1 VVLADELGIPVQKS
15 EAKDYAAVGLFS
27 KGADVPRTDEQRK
40 AVDGWAY
47 DFETAEV
54 KYLVTQ
60 LTEEEYRAYTAEPRL
75 LIERLQKDARGVKL
89 VSDKPLKPQTSDP
102 AFKTRTLEAKDFDAA
117 IATAWDKIIDD
128 MQGLDNFFGNDNKAD
143 QRAIADAKRNVKR
156 TLADTIKQRV
166 AKKSAQMSADGGFAP
181 DAVKKAIEAAG
192 KLSPEEIEKALMN
205 ALLMRLGASRFPIEV
220 QQAHGVVAAKGGAVL
235 VGDSAAT
242 PHPSTAKGLNTGIAE
257 MGAVRDLV
265 QDLMK
270 GTGTE
275 KDRQEATQVYAFE
288 VKRRTDVMVDAAL
301 ETMQAGARTRIRNV
315 WKECALA
322 LSPAVTV
329 DQLTS
334 LKADLDQKLIALS
347 VADAANDRDWKLRE
361 AAVKNLRKL
370 ETDLRDERKTI
381 DGSGTTDPI
390 TLMAQYQALLT

>member
-1 VVLADELGIPVQKS
+1 
-15 EAKDYAAVGLFS
+15 
-27 KGADVPRTDEQRK
+27 
-40 AVDGWAY
+40 
-47 DFETAEV
+47 
-54 KYLVTQ
+54 
-60 LTEEEYRAYTAEPRL
+60 
-75 LIERLQKDARGVKL
+75 
-89 VSDKPLKPQTSDP
+89 
-102 AFKTRTLEAKDFDAA
+102 
-117 IATAWDKIIDD
+117 
-128 MQGLDNFFGNDNKAD
+128 
-143 QRAIADAKRNVKR
+143 
-156 TLADTIKQRV
+156 
-166 AKKSAQMSADGGFAP
+166 
-181 DAVKKAIEAAG
+181 
-192 KLSPEEIEKALMN
+192 
-205 ALLMRLGASRFPIEV
+205 
-220 QQAHGVVAAKGGAVL
+220 
-235 VGDSAAT
+235 
-242 PHPSTAKGLNTGIAE
+242 